1 MIRALPPPTQ
11 AKGQDDVPGE
21 PRGEKRLGTPPCP
34 RPHTYTDYIGRIIA
48 TLISASRHSIP
59 TLCHTYTII
68 LVRKTLFIL
77 NFETFILT
85 ARCDCVRF
93 SPALSYKFCYQC
105 HSHSQRIGNRVN
117 TYNLFSE
124 FQREPRGPVFRT
136 QNELCNYLF
145 CKSSGHVHC
154 WTLT

>member
-1 MIRALPPPTQ
+1 MSRVSREGRRDWGLRPVPALT
-11 AKGQDDVPGE
+11 
-21 PRGEKRLGTPPCP
+21 LT
-34 RPHTYTDYIGRIIA
+34 HYIA

-154 WTLT
+154 